1 MSERWLTLL
10 NDLTRRLLDEPY
22 LLDDPRQIMEE
33 FIVDG
38 FQQGEVENALAWIGR
53 FIAGPDFIP
62 SGRPA
67 GFTSRGFR
75 TRSAEE
81 QISFAPEAFGYL
93 LRMENSGLIDP
104 TQREEIME
112 RALESFDEEI
122 GEEEIKLVSRLVLQ
136 DHGLAA
142 ARFDADP
149 LDLIEQPRSR
159 NRH

>member
-10 NDLTRRLLDEPY
+10 NDLTRRLLDDPY

-38 FQQGEVENALAWIGR
+38 FQQGEVETALGWIGR
-53 FIAGPDFIP
+53 FIAGSDFIP
-62 SGRPA
+62 SGRPS
-67 GFTSRGFR
+67 GFTSHGFR

-93 LRMENSGLIDP
+93 LRMENSGLINP

-112 RALESFDEEI
+112 RALESFD
-122 GEEEIKLVSRLVLQ
+122 
-136 DHGLAA
+136 
-142 ARFDADP
+142 
-149 LDLIEQPRSR
+149 
-159 NRH
+159 